1 MDFEEWR
8 NVPGF
13 NGKFQISITPKEC
26 KCRNTNWRGTCQ
38 TKELPNTILSNGR
51 INWSLNRIVKQS
63 AYWVAITYPELVEN
77 EYFEGAEI
85 DHKDT
90 DPLNNQPSNLHWV
103 TRSGNMSNPITVQKI
118 RNNQTGKGN
127 SMYGSGKRQQ
137 NRPDQ
142 SKPVVQYS
150 LDEKF
155 VAWFPSSME
164 AERVLGIPKL
174 NTRISECCRGKRK
187 TAKGYIWRFAS

>member
-1 MDFEEWR
+1 MDFEDWR
-8 NVPGF
+8 DVPGYD
-13 NGKFQISITPKEC
+13 GKFQISITTKEG
-26 KCRNTNWRGTCQ
+26 KCRNTNWRGTGE
-38 TKELPNTILSNGR
+38 TKELPNTVLSNGR
-51 INWSLNRIVKQS
+51 INWNLNHIVKQS
-63 AYWVAITYPELVEN
+63 ACWIALTYPELIEN

-103 TRSGNMSNPITVQKI
+103 TRSGNMSNPMTVQKI
-118 RNNQTGKGN
+118 RNNQTGKCN
-127 SMYGSGKRQQ
+127 SMYGSGERQQ
-137 NRPDQ
+137 NRVDQ

-150 LDEKF
+150 IDEKF

-174 NTRISECCRGKRK
+174 NARISECCRGKRK
-187 TAKGYIWRFAS
+187 TARGYIWRFA